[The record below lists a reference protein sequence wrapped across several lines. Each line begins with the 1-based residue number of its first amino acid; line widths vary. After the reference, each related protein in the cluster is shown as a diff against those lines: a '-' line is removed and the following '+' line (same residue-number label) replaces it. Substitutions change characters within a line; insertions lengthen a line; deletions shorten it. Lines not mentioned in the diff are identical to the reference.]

1 MKEWLSQYG
10 YLILVFFAVLAIFIV
25 VLNFAAK
32 AYSKHMKSFKAE
44 EAEIKRLTALKEKY
58 KDLSEEAISSAPDEE
73 LLEGVALIYQLF
85 LQKKDNVEEEFLKL
99 SSEIQSIYVLDVFVA
114 DGGVEEFF
122 TANTNILRMRLVPAL
137 ELIGLNEDAKCLS
150 AISRMYDEDDYEASF
165 SRKKL
170 EDADKFFRDSD
181 ILSRIKL
188 NSAKY
193 IKENVSLLKF

>member
-137 ELIGLNEDAKCLS
+137 ELIGLNEDAKRLS

>member
-10 YLILVFFAVLAIFIV
+10 YLVLVFFAVLAIFIV

-58 KDLSEEAISSAPDEE
+58 KDLSKEAISSAPDEE

-137 ELIGLNEDAKCLS
+137 ELIGLNEDAKRLS

>member
-1 MKEWLSQYG
+1 M
-10 YLILVFFAVLAIFIV
+10 
-25 VLNFAAK
+25 
-32 AYSKHMKSFKAE
+32 
-44 EAEIKRLTALKEKY
+44 
-58 KDLSEEAISSAPDEE
+58 
-73 LLEGVALIYQLF
+73 LEGVALIYQLF

-137 ELIGLNEDAKCLS
+137 ELIGLNEDAKRLS

>member
-32 AYSKHMKSFKAE
+32 AYSKHMKSYKAE

-58 KDLSEEAISSAPDEE
+58 KDLSEEAIGSAPDEE
-73 LLEGVALIYQLF
+73 LLEAVALIYQLF

-137 ELIGLNEDAKCLS
+137 ELIGLNEDAKRLS

>member
-137 ELIGLNEDAKCLS
+137 ELIGLNEDAKHLR

>member
-137 ELIGLNEDAKCLS
+137 ELIGLNEDAKRLS

-165 SRKKL
+165 SRKRL

>member
-10 YLILVFFAVLAIFIV
+10 YLILVFFAVFAIFIV

-137 ELIGLNEDAKCLS
+137 ELIGLNEDAKRLS

>member
-137 ELIGLNEDAKCLS
+137 ELIGLNEDAKRLS

-193 IKENVSLLKF
+193 IKENVNLLKF

>member
-137 ELIGLNEDAKCLS
+137 ELIGLNEDAKRLS

-193 IKENVSLLKF
+193 IIENVSLLKF

>member
-10 YLILVFFAVLAIFIV
+10 YLIIVFFVVLAVFIV

-137 ELIGLNEDAKCLS
+137 ELIGLNEDAKRLS

>member
-137 ELIGLNEDAKCLS
+137 ELIGLNEDAKRLS

-165 SRKKL
+165 SKKKL

-188 NSAKY
+188 HSAKY

>member
-58 KDLSEEAISSAPDEE
+58 KDLSKEAISSAPDEE

-137 ELIGLNEDAKCLS
+137 ELIGLNEDAKRLS

>member
-137 ELIGLNEDAKCLS
+137 ELIGLNEDAKRLS
-150 AISRMYDEDDYEASF
+150 AISCMYDEDDYEASF

>member
-32 AYSKHMKSFKAE
+32 AYSKHMKSYKAE

-58 KDLSEEAISSAPDEE
+58 KDLSEEAIGSAPDEE

-137 ELIGLNEDAKCLS
+137 ALIGLNEDAKRLS
-150 AISRMYDEDDYEASF
+150 TISRMYDEDDYEASF

-188 NSAKY
+188 HSAKY

>member
-137 ELIGLNEDAKCLS
+137 ELIGLNEDAKRLS

-165 SRKKL
+165 SKKKL

>member
-25 VLNFAAK
+25 VLNFASK

-137 ELIGLNEDAKCLS
+137 ELIGLNEDAKRLS

-188 NSAKY
+188 HSAKY

>member
-137 ELIGLNEDAKCLS
+137 ELIGLNEDAKRLS

-188 NSAKY
+188 HSAKY

>member
-137 ELIGLNEDAKCLS
+137 ELIGLNEDANRLS